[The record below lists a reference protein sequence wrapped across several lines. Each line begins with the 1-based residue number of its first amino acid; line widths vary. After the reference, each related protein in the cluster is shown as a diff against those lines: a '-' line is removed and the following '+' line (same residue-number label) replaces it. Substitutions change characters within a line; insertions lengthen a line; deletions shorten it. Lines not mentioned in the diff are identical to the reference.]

1 MIKDHYEMIRKNKIA
16 FWWFNGRRDLF
27 EAILKKKIKELV
39 DFGVDLGCGPMTNEI
54 LYDDFAKNWISLD
67 YSIESFKK
75 VEDGKCSLKIIGDLL
90 QTTLKDSSVD
100 LIFLFDVL
108 EYIENEDEA
117 LKEIC
122 RILKNSG
129 LILISVP
136 AFKLLWSHHD
146 NQAGHKKRYR
156 KKGILEFAKRNNLE
170 VEFLAYY
177 NSSFFIPIFIIRR
190 ILRLLPQGDKK
201 LEIELSPRVFD
212 NIFYPILIIE
222 NFINLKLFRIPFGTS
237 VVAPLR
243 KR

>member
-27 EAILKKKIKELV
+27 KAILKMGVKQKV
-39 DFGVDLGCGPMTNEI
+39 DFGVDLGCGPMTNEF
-54 LYDDFAKNWISLD
+54 LYEEFAKNWISLD

-75 VEDGKCSLKIIGDLL
+75 VEDGKSSLKIIGDLL
-90 QTTLKDSSVD
+90 QTPLKDCSVD
-100 LIFLFDVL
+100 LIFLLDVL
-108 EYIENEDEA
+108 EHIENEDEA

-146 NQAGHKKRYR
+146 NQAGHKRRYR
-156 KKGILEFAKRNNLE
+156 KKEILEFAKRNNLE

-201 LEIELSPRVFD
+201 LEIELSPRFVD
-212 NIFYPILIIE
+212 NLFYFILKIE
-222 NFINLKLFRIPFGTS
+222 NFINVKLFRIPFGTS
-237 VVAPLR
+237 VVALLR